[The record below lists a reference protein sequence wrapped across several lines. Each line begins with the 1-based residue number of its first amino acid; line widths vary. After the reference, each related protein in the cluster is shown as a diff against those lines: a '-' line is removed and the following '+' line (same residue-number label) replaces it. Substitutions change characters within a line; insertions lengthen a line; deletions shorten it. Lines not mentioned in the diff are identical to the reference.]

1 MARSTAMVPSRATSV
16 RKAAREN
23 ASLRARLARAKAKGD
38 KMANTVIRTAE
49 VGMGAFV
56 MGGIQG
62 RFGDVSI
69 GPVPVSLGSGLL
81 LHAAG
86 FAGVGGRNASHLHAI
101 GDGCLAAYLATLGTG
116 VGADLRKKAVSG
128 GVAGDVNTGIPGTGG
143 GVLTDEEQAALASDL

>member
-1 MARSTAMVPSRATSV
+1 MATAMTRTTSV
-16 RKAAREN
+16 RKAIAQNE
-23 ASLRARLARAKAKGD
+23 SLRRRLAGFKAKGD
-38 KMANTVIRTAE
+38 AMANTVIRTAE

-86 FAGVGGRNASHLHAI
+86 FAGVGGKNASHLHAI

-128 GVAGDVNTGIPGTGG
+128 VSGDVNTGIPGTGG
-143 GVLTDEEQAALASDL
+143 GVLSDEEQAALASDL

>member
-1 MARSTAMVPSRATSV
+1 MASTAMTRSTAV
-16 RKAAREN
+16 RKAIAQNEN
-23 ASLRARLARAKAKGD
+23 LRRRLAGLKQRGD
-38 KMANTVIRTAE
+38 AMANTVIRTAE

-86 FAGVGGRNASHLHAI
+86 FAGVGGKNASHLHAI

-116 VGADLRKKAVSG
+116 VGADLRKKAVSSG
-128 GVAGDVNTGIPGTGG
+128 IAGDVRMQARSGT
-143 GVLTDEEQAALASDL
+143 VAWPS

>member
-1 MARSTAMVPSRATSV
+1 MASTAMTRTTSV
-16 RKAAREN
+16 RKALQQNE
-23 ASLRARLARAKAKGD
+23 SLRRRLGSLKAKGD
-38 KMANTVIRTAE
+38 AMANTVIRTAE

-56 MGGIQG
+56 MGGVQG

-86 FAGVGGRNASHLHAI
+86 FAGVGGKNASHLHAI

-116 VGADLRKKAVSG
+116 VGADLRKKAVSSG
-128 GVAGDVNTGIPGTGG
+128 IAGDVNTGVPGTGG
-143 GVLTDEEQAALASDL
+143 GVLTDEEQAALANDL